1 MSRLFGTDGVRGIA
15 NRQLTP
21 ELAFQLGKAAA
32 AVLLENKEKATV
44 LLGKDPRVSG
54 DMLEAALAAGFMS
67 GGANVLSVGVV
78 PTPAVAYL
86 TKHLPVDAGAM
97 ISASHNPVEDNG
109 IKFFSHQGY
118 KLPDAIEDAIEQ
130 YINESHPLHE
140 RPIGKYVGQWVHQ
153 PEAVKSYLSALLESV
168 GELSLSGKK
177 IVLDCANGSAS
188 PYAEALFQRLG
199 AEVILL
205 HASPNGENINHMCGS
220 THPESLAESVLKNR
234 ANFGFA
240 FDGDADR
247 CLAVD
252 DQGCLV
258 DGDQIMTFLAI
269 QWKKLGRLSKN
280 TLVVTVM
287 SNLGLRVAMAKHDIQ
302 LEITSVGDRYV
313 LESMLAHQYPLGGE
327 QSGHLIFSDY
337 ATTGDGMLT
346 ALQLSKLLQQ
356 NGMSMSEAAALMPR
370 FPQVLLNIKVA
381 NKITAM
387 HSQAFQ
393 EAIRIEEEHLGNK
406 GRILVRPSGTEQLVR
421 IMVEAE
427 HEDEAMAIAKR
438 LSTYIAK
445 E

>member
-21 ELAFQLGKAAA
+21 ELAFQLGKSAAA
-32 AVLLENKEKATV
+32 ILLKNKEKATV
-44 LLGKDPRVSG
+44 LLGKDPRASG

-78 PTPAVAYL
+78 PTPAVAFL
-86 TKHLPVDAGAM
+86 TKNLPVEAGAM
-97 ISASHNPVEDNG
+97 ISASHNPVDDNG

-118 KLPDAIEDAIEQ
+118 KLPDAIEDEIEQ
-130 YINESHPLHE
+130 YMNESHPLHE
-140 RPIGKYVGQWVHQ
+140 RPIGKLVGQWQHQ
-153 PEAVKSYLSALLESV
+153 PEAVKSYLLALLQSV
-168 GELSLSGKK
+168 GELSLAGKK
-177 IVLDCANGSAS
+177 IALDCANGSAS
-188 PYAEALFQRLG
+188 PFAQALFEELG
-199 AEVILL
+199 AEVIML
-205 HASPNGENINHMCGS
+205 HAKPNGENINHRCGS
-220 THPESLAESVLKNR
+220 THPESLSEAVLKNK
-234 ANFGFA
+234 ADYGFA

-269 QWKKLGRLSKN
+269 QWKKMGRLPMN

-287 SNLGLRVAMAKHDIQ
+287 SNLGLRVAMSEHDIQ

-313 LESMLAHQYPLGGE
+313 LESMLAHQYTLGGE
-327 QSGHLIFSDY
+327 QSGHLIFSEY
-337 ATTGDGMLT
+337 ATTGDGLLT
-346 ALQLSKLLQQ
+346 ALQLSKLLQL
-356 NGMSMSEAAALMPR
+356 NGMRMSEAAALMPR
-370 FPQVLLNIKVA
+370 FPQVLLNIKVD
-381 NKITAM
+381 NKFASM
-387 HSQAFQ
+387 RSPDFQQAIHQ
-393 EAIRIEEEHLGNK
+393 EEELLGTK
-406 GRILVRPSGTEQLVR
+406 GRILVRPSGTEQLIR

-427 HEDEAMAIAKR
+427 HEEEALAIAKR